1 MEALTKHCRRL
12 KTQFNLRL
20 EPELLTWLKEEAKK
34 HDRPVNYVI
43 IHAIKQFRKSQE
55 L

>member
-1 MEALTKHCRRL
+1 MEALIKKHKNL
-12 KTQFNLRL
+12 KALFNLRIDS
-20 EPELLTWLKEEAKK
+20 ELLTWLKEEAKK